1 MRLLPSPK
9 SSATQ
14 IVTRHLGG
22 LSAIQDP
29 KFQAVIWARK
39 LTAPLREEL
48 AGVEV
53 MRPGRFVC
61 LPDDPLERVQQ
72 QLRLAGLKS
81 HFLAFD
87 MALLVTV
94 FGELAG
100 ARRIMAHIRMGD
112 DGEAAGGIASG
123 GLRLVAAYEKGISGR
138 AKRRLGSYVAVIR
151 EEWFEDHPLAQA
163 GGARLH
169 LCLEA
174 ADGASADAGS
184 RGGR

>member
-1 MRLLPSPK
+1 MAKRLQVSAAMRLLPSPK
-9 SSATQ
+9 SSSTQ

-39 LTAPLREEL
+39 LVPSLRDEL
-48 AGVEV
+48 AGVKA

-100 ARRIMAHIRMGD
+100 ARRIMAHIRMGEG
-112 DGEAAGGIASG
+112 GEATGGSG
-123 GLRLVAAYEKGISGR
+123 SDGMKLVAAYE
-138 AKRRLGSYVAVIR
+138 
-151 EEWFEDHPLAQA
+151 
-163 GGARLH
+163 
-169 LCLEA
+169 
-174 ADGASADAGS
+174 
-184 RGGR
+184 